1 MKVKKEYFKAMEYTL
16 KSLNLYYVAIEEV
29 QEKLKVLEEQ
39 YNDGVTGIDYT
50 PELKS
55 ITNKIN
61 RLTEETAISNIEKR
75 EKLLKQLKYMKL
87 KVTEIERQID
97 SLDPKESLIL
107 RLLYVDGLKWDEVA
121 EESNYSRAQCFNIKN
136 QGIEK
141 MATINYFH
149 KF

>member
-16 KSLNLYYVAIEEV
+16 KSLNLYYIGISEAE
-29 QEKLKVLEEQ
+29 EKLKLLEEQ
-39 YNDGVTGIDYT
+39 YNDGISGIDYT

-87 KVTEIERQID
+87 KVGEIERQMD
-97 SLDPKESLIL
+97 SLEPKESMIL
-107 RLLYVDGLKWDEVA
+107 RLLYVEGLKWDEVA
-121 EESNYSRAQCFNIKN
+121 ERACYSRMQCFRIRDK
-136 QGIEK
+136 GIEK
-141 MATINYFH
+141 LTVINY
-149 KF
+149 KM